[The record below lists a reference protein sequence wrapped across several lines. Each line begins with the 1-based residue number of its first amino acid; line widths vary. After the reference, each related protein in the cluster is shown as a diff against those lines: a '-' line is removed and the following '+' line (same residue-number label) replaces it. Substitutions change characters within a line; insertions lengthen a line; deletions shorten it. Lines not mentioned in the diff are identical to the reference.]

1 MGFHPGQD
9 TFGWHDEEC
18 GGSPS
23 GVDDGGQPATFDK
36 FDVTTY
42 LHSNNNADGSFAERF
57 ILNVNGFE
65 LNGAPVDVAGFGT
78 KFGMYFLID
87 ATGQATNG
95 VTTFNTMNIKLMVD
109 RGADD
114 GAPSSTQ
121 AAIGFE
127 HGTRGDYALLQ
138 GTLKSATLDI
148 SPDGTR
154 HPNYVET
161 ITPTADGWKLL
172 RGSVTAGDLLQELL
186 TTPGGPQTISTGDG
200 KSINLVNGWGFG
212 TVGLTPDT
220 PLTIRAGQFSRDGDG
235 HSGGCC
241 WTSSGH

>member
-1 MGFHPGQD
+1 VGSHPGQEKA
-9 TFGWHDEEC
+9 GWQADS
-18 GGSPS
+18 GGWPFS
-23 GVDDGGQPATFDK
+23 GGGGQPATFDK

-42 LHSNNNADGSFAERF
+42 LHSNNNADGSFSERF

-65 LNGAPVDVAGFGT
+65 LNGANVEVAGFGAN
-78 KFGMYFLID
+78 FGMYFLID

-109 RGADD
+109 RDADD

-127 HGTRGDYALLQ
+127 NGTRGDYTLLE

-148 SPDGTR
+148 SSDGTR

-161 ITPTADGWKLL
+161 VMPTNEGWKLL
-172 RGSVTAGDLLQELL
+172 GGSVRAGDLLQELL
-186 TTPGGPQTISTGDG
+186 TTPGGPQTIAIGDG
-200 KSINLVNGWGFG
+200 KTINLVDGWGFG
-212 TVGLTPDT
+212 TVGLTPDA
-220 PLTIRAGQFSRDGDG
+220 PLTLRAAQLGRDADR
-235 HSGGCC
+235 HCGGCC
-241 WTSSGH
+241 WPS